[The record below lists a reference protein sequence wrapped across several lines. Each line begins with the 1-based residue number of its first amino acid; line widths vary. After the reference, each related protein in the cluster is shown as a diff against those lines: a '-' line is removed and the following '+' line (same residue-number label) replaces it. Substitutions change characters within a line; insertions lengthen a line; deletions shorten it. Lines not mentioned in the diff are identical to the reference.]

1 MNQDIAEVLV
11 SKKELDARAGELAAM
26 IANNYRDKNPVF
38 VCVLKGG
45 VMWFA
50 DLVRLVDVY
59 AELDF
64 VSASS
69 YGTGHV
75 SSGQLKITQDV
86 SVKVPGRHIVII
98 DDICDSGLT
107 LSELKKVFEKR
118 GAASVATAVMCN
130 KQSRRTVPFKADYI
144 GFEIE
149 DKFVVGAGLDGPYG
163 RYRNLPYIGVLKS
176 RVYTNNE

>member
-1 MNQDIAEVLV
+1 MDQDIVEVLI
-11 SKKELDARAGELAAM
+11 SKKKLEARAEELGRALAQD
-26 IANNYRDKNPVF
+26 YRGKNPVF

-50 DLVRLVDVY
+50 DLVRQMDIY

-69 YGTGHV
+69 YGTGTV
-75 SSGQLKITQDV
+75 SSGRVRITQDV
-86 SVKVPGRHIVII
+86 TVKVEGRHIVLI

-107 LSELKKVFEKR
+107 LSELKKLFEERK
-118 GAASVATAVMCN
+118 AASVATAVMCN
-130 KQSRRTVPFKADYI
+130 KQSRRTVAFTADYI

-149 DKFVVGAGLDGPYG
+149 DKFVVGAGLDGPKG
-163 RYRNLPYIGVLKS
+163 RYRNLPYVGVLKPS
-176 RVYTNNE
+176 LYGGTE